1 MDEEENNYRNTKE
14 VNTTK
19 IISIVDQLNS
29 IASNSNSNKH
39 VITIDRFIKSIITEA
54 KKLK

>member
-39 VITIDRFIKSIITEA
+39 VITTDRFIKSIITEA